1 MSATCCLNCFGFH
14 LFEDECMGTKF
25 SILIDEDNSSKAK
38 LAAQS
43 AFMEAD
49 RLNFIFSDY
58 LDSSELSRFSD
69 SSYTE
74 KCFKLSDELFSV
86 LSFGQSI
93 SHDTNGSFDMTLGLL
108 SRLWRIA
115 RFRNNAPNPDKIRT
129 ALSHCGYRNL
139 KLFKKSKM
147 GRLLTPGVELDLG
160 GIAKGYTADRMLK
173 KLNDCGIDRCL
184 VNAGG
189 DLVVGNPPR
198 NSKGWRIKVG
208 GEKNPLLPSLNLSNT
223 AIATSGDFEQ
233 YLLLDGKK
241 YSHLIDPHSGMGLT
255 TQAQVTVIAPSGMA
269 ADAYASASIVMGF
282 ENSKSYFAGSEG
294 VIIYYVSK
302 YEDEIFL
309 KKIGV
314 D

>member
-1 MSATCCLNCFGFH
+1 MGYH
-14 LFEDECMGTKF
+14 LFEDECMGAKF
-25 SILIDEDNSSKAK
+25 SIMIDEDNSSKAK
-38 LAAQS
+38 FAAQS

-58 LDSSELSRFSD
+58 LDTSELSRFSD

-74 KCFKLSDELFSV
+74 KHFELSDELFSV

-115 RFRNNAPNPDKIRT
+115 RFTNNAPNPEKIRT
-129 ALSHCGYRNL
+129 ALSHSGYQNL
-139 KLFKKSKM
+139 QLFTKSKT
-147 GRLLTPGVELDLG
+147 GKLLTPGVVLDLG
-160 GIAKGYTADRMLK
+160 GIAKGYTADWMLK
-173 KLNDCGIDRCL
+173 ILNDCGIDRCL

-189 DLVVGNPPR
+189 DLVIGNPPR
-198 NSKGWRIKVG
+198 DSKGWRIKVG
-208 GEKNPLLPSLNLSNT
+208 GEKNALLPSMLLSNT

-241 YSHLIDPHSGMGLT
+241 YSHLIDPYSGMGLT

-302 YEDEIFL
+302 NEDEIFL

-314 D
+314 DL